1 MQGRAHGNVTQSS
14 MKVAGT
20 SPAEGEN
27 SVSPEK
33 ERILWEI
40 SNWLERQLS
49 LSPSLSLRQ
58 QWLAVA
64 VAVVVTVAAV
74 GCTAEAAA
82 ASTAAVWGVAA
93 STALAWA
100 AAASEVLRLAAG
112 FAVRRLALVALTVA
126 TTLPGVAADD
136 LPVAVATGT
145 VEA

>member
-1 MQGRAHGNVTQSS
+1 

-49 LSPSLSLRQ
+49 LSLSRLLRQ

-64 VAVVVTVAAV
+64 AVVVAVTVVVAV
-74 GCTAEAAA
+74 GCTAEEAA
-82 ASTAAVWGVAA
+82 ASTAAVWGV
-93 STALAWA
+93 
-100 AAASEVLRLAAG
+100 AASEVLRLAAG
-112 FAVRRLALVALTVA
+112 FAVRRLASAALTVA